1 MNVWAAILWGGFA
14 AGSLCIGQA
23 FARRMEG
30 AHRALGL
37 VMGFGAG
44 ALLSAVAYELIPE
57 SNLEVGRGI
66 GLAFLF
72 GAIVYFVADRI
83 VDGSGGETR
92 SDIDGAARESSGG
105 SGAAMFLGALLDGI
119 PESTILGITL
129 ALGGTINVAFL
140 TAVFVSNVPEG
151 IAGTINLRAAG
162 YTDRRILGMWVG
174 LTIVSAVAAG
184 IGFRAAQSAHVT
196 GLFSEAFAGGA
207 VLTMLSNSMLPE
219 GFEHGGRLVGLV
231 VVLGYLVAAVLSVA
245 Q

>member
-1 MNVWAAILWGGFA
+1 LNVWAAILWGGIA

-57 SNLEVGRGI
+57 SNLKDSRGI
-66 GLAFLF
+66 GLAFLL
-72 GAIVYFVADRI
+72 GAIVYFVADQI
-83 VDGSGGETR
+83 VDGSGGATR
-92 SDIDGAARESSGG
+92 SDIDAAATKQSGG

-129 ALGGTINVAFL
+129 DLGGTINVAFL

-184 IGFRAAQSAHVT
+184 LGFVAAQSAHVT
-196 GLFSEAFAGGA
+196 GLYSEAFAAGA

-219 GFEHGGRLVGLV
+219 GFEHGGRTVGLV